1 MDDTKAPNAGSSEEW
16 TEIPW
21 RKLEQHLY
29 RLQKRIFKASERGD
43 LKTVHKLQKLLM
55 KSRSAR
61 LLAVRR
67 VTQDNQGKKTA
78 GIDGIKS
85 VRPTGRLAM
94 VEAIHPKRISQRK
107 PQPLRR
113 VWIPKPGKTEQRPL
127 GIPVMIDRACQA
139 LAKQALEP
147 QWEAKFEANSYG
159 FRPGRSAHDAIEAIF
174 SNICLKSKY
183 VLDADIKG
191 CFDNIDHQALLGKL
205 HTYPAMRRLVKGWLK
220 AGVMEAL
227 ELSPTNAGTPQGGVV
242 SPLLANIALYGME
255 EALQKAYAGGNKA
268 PSAQRKAPQLIR
280 YADDFVVLHAQET
293 EVIKAQHIIATWL
306 KGIGLELKPSKTRLS
321 HTLKEYQG
329 NVGFDFL
336 GFTIRQF
343 PVGKTHTGTYKGRP
357 LGFKTLIKPSKEGV
371 QRHLQELRMI
381 VRKSQSLPQEEI
393 IAQLNPVIKGWA
405 QYYRTVVSTK
415 QFERCDHL
423 LFQTLW
429 HQMIRKHPKKGV
441 KWVKRKYWRT
451 MEGNTWT
458 YATPEGPQRRELI
471 KHAATSTQRHTKV
484 KGKAS
489 PFDGNL
495 LYWAKRLR
503 NHPLTR
509 TTIGRLL
516 QKQQEKCRWCGLHF
530 REEDRIEIDHLTP
543 RSEGGGE
550 ELSNKF
556 ALHRHCHD
564 QRHAK
569 HAKSV
574 SVTMDHSTEE
584 PCEVKV
590 SRTVLEPS
598 RGGDSLA

>member
-1 MDDTKAPNAGSSEEW
+1 MEETKAPDASSSEEW
-16 TEIPW
+16 AVLPW

-43 LKTVHKLQKLLM
+43 LKTVHQLQKLLM

-78 GIDGIKS
+78 GIDGVKS
-85 VRPTGRLAM
+85 VQPTGRFAM
-94 VEAIHPKRISQRK
+94 VEAIHPKRMSQRK

-127 GIPVMIDRACQA
+127 GIPVMFDRACQA

-159 FRPGRSAHDAIEAIF
+159 FRPGRGAHDAIGAIF
-174 SNICLKSKY
+174 NNIRLKSKY

-227 ELSPTNAGTPQGGVV
+227 ELSPTKAGTPQGGVV

-255 EALQKAYAGGNKA
+255 EALLEAYTGENKA
-268 PSAQRKAPQLIR
+268 PSAQRGAPQLIR
-280 YADDFVVLHAQET
+280 YADDFVVLHAQEA
-293 EVIKAQHIIATWL
+293 EVIKAQQIIATWL

-329 NVGFDFL
+329 NVGFHFL

-343 PVGKTHTGTYKGRP
+343 PIGKTHTGKGKP
-357 LGFKTLIKPSKEGV
+357 SGFKTIITPSKEGV
-371 QRHLQELRMI
+371 QRHLQELRKI
-381 VRKSQSLPQEEI
+381 LQKSQSLPQEELI
-393 IAQLNPVIKGWA
+393 DQLNPVIHGWA
-405 QYYRTVVSTK
+405 LYYRTVVSAK
-415 QFERCDHL
+415 QFATCDHHL
-423 LFQTLW
+423 VSMLW
-429 HQMIRKHPKKGV
+429 QKMTRKHPKKGAG
-441 KWVKRKYWRT
+441 WVKGKYWRT
-451 MEGNTWT
+451 IEGNTWT
-458 YATPEGPQRRELI
+458 YATPEGPEQHVLRW
-471 KHAATSTQRHTKV
+471 HAIPIQRHIKV

-495 LYWAKRLR
+495 LYWAKRLKD
-503 NHPLTR
+503 HPLTK
-509 TTIGRLL
+509 TTLGKLL
-516 QKQQEKCRWCGLHF
+516 RKQQGKCRWCELYF
-530 REEDRIEIDHLTP
+530 REEDQIEIDHITP

-550 ELSNKF
+550 ELSNKC

-569 HAKSV
+569 H
-574 SVTMDHSTEE
+574 VTECINDN
-584 PCEVKV
+584 
-590 SRTVLEPS
+590 
-598 RGGDSLA
+598 

>member
-1 MDDTKAPNAGSSEEW
+1 MENTKAPDANPSEEW

-43 LKTVHKLQKLLM
+43 LKTVHTLQNLLM

-78 GIDGIKS
+78 GIDGVKA
-85 VRPTGRLAM
+85 VQPAGRLAM
-94 VEAIHPKRISQRK
+94 VEAIHPKRIAERK

-191 CFDNIDHQALLGKL
+191 CFDNIDHQALVGKL

-255 EALQKAYAGGNKA
+255 ETLLSAYTGESKA
-268 PSAQRKAPQLIR
+268 PSAQRGAPQLIR
-280 YADDFVVLHAQET
+280 YADDFVVLHAQEA

-306 KGIGLELKPSKTRLS
+306 QGIGLELKPSKTRLS

-343 PVGKTHTGTYKGRP
+343 PVGKTHTARYKGRP

-429 HQMIRKHPKKGV
+429 HQMLRKHPKKGV

-458 YATPEGPQRRELI
+458 YATPEGPQQREII
-471 KHAATSTQRHTKV
+471 KHAATSMQRHTKV

-509 TTIGRLL
+509 TTIGKLL
-516 QKQQEKCRWCGLHF
+516 QKQQGKCRWCGLHF
-530 REEDRIEIDHLTP
+530 REEDLIEIDHITP
-543 RSEGGGE
+543 KSEGGGE

-574 SVTMDHSTEE
+574 SVTRDRNTEE
-584 PCEVKV
+584 PCEAKV
-590 SRTVLEPS
+590 SRTDLEPS
-598 RGGDSLA
+598 KGVTSLA

>member
-1 MDDTKAPNAGSSEEW
+1 MEQAKAPDSNPSEEW
-16 TEIPW
+16 AEIPW

-78 GIDGIKS
+78 GIDGVKA
-85 VRPTGRLAM
+85 VQPAGRLAM
-94 VEAIHPKRISQRK
+94 VEAIHPKQIAKRK

-113 VWIPKPGKTEQRPL
+113 VWIPKPGKNEQRPL

-191 CFDNIDHQALLGKL
+191 CFDNIDHQALLKKL

-227 ELSPTNAGTPQGGVV
+227 ELSPTKAGTPQGGVV

-255 EALQKAYAGGNKA
+255 EALQEVYTGGNKA
-268 PSAQRKAPQLIR
+268 PSALRGAPQLIR
-280 YADDFVVLHAQET
+280 YADDFVVLHAQEA
-293 EVIKAQHIIATWL
+293 EVIKAQQIIATWL
-306 KGIGLELKPSKTRLS
+306 QGIGLELKPSKTRLS

-343 PVGKTHTGTYKGRP
+343 PVGKTHTARYKGRP

-371 QRHLQELRMI
+371 QRHLQELRTI
-381 VRKSQSLPQEEI
+381 IQKSRSLPQEEI

-429 HQMIRKHPKKGV
+429 HQMLKRHPKKGV
-441 KWVKRKYWRT
+441 KWIKRKYWRT
-451 MEGNTWT
+451 VEGNTWT
-458 YATPEGPQRRELI
+458 YATPEGPQQRELI
-471 KHAATSTQRHTKV
+471 KHAITSTQRHTKV

-495 LYWAKRLR
+495 LYWAKRLK

-509 TTIGRLL
+509 TTIGKLL
-516 QKQQEKCRWCGLHF
+516 QKQQGKCRWCELYF
-530 REEDRIEIDHLTP
+530 REEDVIEVDHITP
-543 RSEGGGE
+543 KSEGGGE

-574 SVTMDHSTEE
+574 SVTMDQRTEE

-590 SRTVLEPS
+590 SSTVLEPS
-598 RGGDSLA
+598 KGGDSLA